1 MLQSVLLCPRRQV
14 YTKSQ
19 NTWEK
24 DAKNIENAMRL
35 SRNREPFR
43 RSYRAPARV
52 YRHRRTPRCQLL
64 ATLLGL
70 SGPRDWGLPQQ
81 RSAGGVLLSDSFRI
95 MRDSKL
101 LERIKSVAESEKN
114 YVWDQRVDHNTLKPN
129 FDQKPITAL
138 ICPYSIP

>member
-1 MLQSVLLCPRRQV
+1 MLLMLQSVLLCPRRQV

-95 MRDSKL
+95 MRTASCLK
-101 LERIKSVAESEKN
+101 ESNPSQNPKKIMFGIN
-114 YVWDQRVDHNTLKPN
+114 VWTTIL
-129 FDQKPITAL
+129 
-138 ICPYSIP
+138 